1 MYPQVQNFE
10 NMRKSTLFAVLFMFV
25 CGALFTGCA
34 KDSGRISSVDDLKDK
49 RIGVL
54 QGSVHDIYATKTFPR
69 ATILQYK
76 GPSDMI
82 LAVKSG
88 KIDAG
93 IYTSDELVD
102 LIRHQP
108 EVTLFGPP
116 LFSSDLGLGFH
127 RDNAELRNSF
137 NRFLKQIRDNGVY
150 DDMVNRWMKKG
161 ETTMPSVPK
170 VESGRPLVVGLVSD
184 NGLPFTAVKDNRLV
198 GFNIEL
204 MERFA
209 VFSGRRLTYLD
220 MQFGSLIPAL
230 ASKKI
235 DMIGAVMWITEER
248 KKQIDF
254 SDPYYVQG
262 ANFFALK
269 KNIAAGAR

>member
-1 MYPQVQNFE
+1 MK
-10 NMRKSTLFAVLFMFV
+10 KSRLLAMLFMFV
-25 CGALFTGCA
+25 CSALLDGCT
-34 KDSGRISSVDDLKDK
+34 KDNNRIASVDDLKEK

-54 QGSVHDIYATKTFPR
+54 QGSVHDIYATKTFPK

-82 LAVKSG
+82 LAVRSG

-93 IYTSDELVD
+93 IYTSDELVE
-102 LIRHQP
+102 LMRQQP
-108 EVTLFGPP
+108 EFTIFGQP

-127 RDNAELRNSF
+127 RDNGELRSSF
-137 NRFLKQIRDNGVY
+137 NRFLKQIRSNGIY
-150 DDMVNRWMKKG
+150 DDMVNRWMKRG
-161 ETTMPSVPK
+161 DTTMPTVPK
-170 VESGRPLVVGLVSD
+170 AESGTPLLVGLVSD

-204 MERFA
+204 LERFA
-209 VFSGRRLTYLD
+209 AFSGRKLTYLD

-235 DMIGAVMWITEER
+235 DMIGAVMWITDER
-248 KKQIDF
+248 RKQIDF

-262 ANFFALK
+262 ANFFTLK
-269 KNIAAGAR
+269 KNIVSSGKRPESGH

>member
-1 MYPQVQNFE
+1 MK
-10 NMRKSTLFAVLFMFV
+10 KSFHLVTLFMVVCCVL
-25 CGALFTGCA
+25 LTGCTE
-34 KDSGRISSVDDLKDK
+34 KNGRISSVDDLKDK

-54 QGSVHDIYATKTFPR
+54 QGSVHDIYATKTFPK

-76 GPSDMI
+76 SPSDMI

-108 EVTLFGPP
+108 EVTVFGPP

-127 RDNAELRNSF
+127 RENGGLRLSF
-137 NRFLKQIRDNGVY
+137 NRFLHQIRKNGVY
-150 DDMVNRWMKKG
+150 DDMVNRWMNKG
-161 ETTMPSVPK
+161 ESSMPDIPK
-170 VESGRPLVVGLVSD
+170 VESGAPLVVGLVSD

-204 MERFA
+204 LERFA
-209 VFSGRRLTYLD
+209 VFSGRKLTYLD

-262 ANFFALK
+262 ANFFALR
-269 KNIAAGAR
+269 KNIIASGKPPEPMH

>member
-1 MYPQVQNFE
+1 MK
-10 NMRKSTLFAVLFMFV
+10 KSILRPLFSLLLCV
-25 CGALFTGCA
+25 CIISGCA
-34 KDSGRISSVDDLKDK
+34 HKSDKFSSVDDLKDK

-54 QGSVHDIYATKTFPR
+54 QGSVHDIYATKTFPK

-93 IYTSDELVD
+93 IYTSDELVE
-102 LIRHQP
+102 LIRQQP
-108 EVTLFGPP
+108 EIGLFGDP

-127 RDNAELRNSF
+127 RDNVELRISF
-137 NRFLKQIRDNGVY
+137 NRFLKQIRSNGVY
-150 DDMVNRWMKKG
+150 DDMVTRWLKNG
-161 ETTMPSVPK
+161 DTSMPEIPK
-170 VESGRPLVVGLVSD
+170 SQSGAPLTVGLVSD
-184 NGLPFTAVKDNRLV
+184 NGLPFTAVKDNHLV

-204 MERFA
+204 LERFA
-209 VFSGRRLTYLD
+209 AFSGRRITYLD

-248 KKQIDF
+248 SKQIDF

-262 ANFFALK
+262 ANFFALR
-269 KNIAAGAR
+269 KNIVSSGEHR

>member
-1 MYPQVQNFE
+1 MLLIMFAC
-10 NMRKSTLFAVLFMFV
+10 AVLL
-25 CGALFTGCA
+25 AGCA
-34 KDSGRISSVDDLKDK
+34 KENSRIASVDDLRES

-54 QGSVHDIYATKTFPR
+54 QGSVHDIYATKTFPK

-76 GPSDMI
+76 SPSDMI

-88 KIDAG
+88 RIDAG

-108 EVTLFGPP
+108 DISIFGPP

-127 RDNAELRNSF
+127 KENTGLRNSF
-137 NRFLKQIRDNGVY
+137 NRFLKQIRSDGVY
-150 DDMVNRWMKKG
+150 DDMVGRWMKKG
-161 ETTMPSVPK
+161 DTAMPAVPK
-170 VESGRPLVVGLVSD
+170 AESGSPLVIGLVSD

-204 MERFA
+204 LERFA
-209 VFSGRRLTYLD
+209 AFSGRKITFLD

-235 DMIGAVMWITEER
+235 DMIGAVMWITGER

-254 SDPYYVQG
+254 SDPYYAQG

-269 KNIAAGAR
+269 KNIVSSGKQ

>member
-1 MYPQVQNFE
+1 
-10 NMRKSTLFAVLFMFV
+10 MRMSSRPALLLMFV
-25 CGALFTGCA
+25 FSFLIAGCA
-34 KDSGRISSVDDLKDK
+34 KDNNRIASVDGLKEK

-54 QGSVHDIYATKTFPR
+54 QGSVHDIYATRTFPK

-76 GPSDMI
+76 SPSDMI

-102 LIRHQP
+102 LIRQQP
-108 EVTLFGPP
+108 EITLFGPP

-127 RDNAELRNSF
+127 KENPELRNSF
-137 NRFLKQIRDNGVY
+137 NSFLKEIRSNGIY
-150 DDMVNRWMKKG
+150 GDMVERWMKKG
-161 ETTMPSVPK
+161 ETTMPVVPK
-170 VESGRPLVVGLVSD
+170 VESGAPLVVGLVSD

-204 MERFA
+204 LERFA
-209 VFSGRRLTYLD
+209 AFSGRKLTYLD
-220 MQFGSLIPAL
+220 IQFGSLIPAL
-230 ASKKI
+230 ASRKI

-248 KKQIDF
+248 RKQIDF

-262 ANFFALK
+262 ANFFVLR
-269 KNIAAGAR
+269 KNIVTSGNQPGPGH

>member
-1 MYPQVQNFE
+1 MEY
-10 NMRKSTLFAVLFMFV
+10 MKKSSLFGILFLFLCGTLLA
-25 CGALFTGCA
+25 GCA
-34 KDSGRISSVDDLKDK
+34 KENNRIASVDDLKER

-54 QGSVHDIYATKTFPR
+54 QGSVHDIYATETFPK

-76 GPSDMI
+76 SPSDMI

-108 EVTLFGPP
+108 DIALFGPP

-127 RDNAELRNSF
+127 RENSELRTAF
-137 NRFLKQIRDNGVY
+137 NRFLKQIRSDGIY
-150 DDMVNRWMKKG
+150 DDMVDRWMKKG
-161 ETTMPSVPK
+161 DTAMPVVSK
-170 VESGRPLVVGLVSD
+170 AESGLPLVVGLVSD
-184 NGLPFTAVKDNRLV
+184 NGLPFTAVRDNRLV

-204 MERFA
+204 LERFA
-209 VFSGRRLTYLD
+209 AFSGRKITYLD

-235 DMIGAVMWITEER
+235 DMIGAVMWITGER

-254 SDPYYVQG
+254 SDPYYAQG

-269 KNIAAGAR
+269 KNIVSSVKRSEAAH

>member
-1 MYPQVQNFE
+1 MKISVFRPLLLLLLCAYIV
-10 NMRKSTLFAVLFMFV
+10 S
-25 CGALFTGCA
+25 GCA
-34 KDSGRISSVDDLKDK
+34 HKSNRISSIDDLKEK

-54 QGSVHDIYATKTFPR
+54 QGSVHDLYATKTFPK

-93 IYTSDELVD
+93 IYTSDELVE
-102 LIRHQP
+102 LMRRQP
-108 EVTLFGPP
+108 EIGIFGSP

-127 RDNAELRNSF
+127 KDNPELRSAF
-137 NRFLKQIRDNGVY
+137 NRFLKQIRSNGVY
-150 DDMVNRWMKKG
+150 DDMVTRWMKNG
-161 ETTMPSVPK
+161 DTRMPCVPK
-170 VESGRPLVVGLVSD
+170 TEPGAPLVVGLVSD

-204 MERFA
+204 LERFA
-209 VFSGRRLTYLD
+209 AFSGRRITYLD

-248 KKQIDF
+248 RTQIDF

-262 ANFFALK
+262 ANFFALR
-269 KNIAAGAR
+269 KNIVSSDEHR